1 MRQGF
6 KNVATGKVE
15 ERDMTTEEVSDRE
28 ALRTVGRNAV
38 PQRISR
44 LQVIEQ
50 AEAEGK
56 WDQLK
61 AAMQSHPTA
70 WDKFMACDYVSR
82 NHPLIPVIGAILQKD
97 DAGMDLY
104 FRQAAKLK

>member
-1 MRQGF
+1 MKRELSDGTIVDLTQ
-6 KNVATGKVE
+6 E
-15 ERDMTTEEVSDRE
+15 EIAAIAAENQAAANR
-28 ALRTVGRNAV
+28 V
-38 PQRISR
+38 PQRLSR

-50 AEAEGK
+50 AEAEVK

-82 NHPLIPVIGAILQKD
+82 NHPLVPVIGAILQKD
-97 DAGMDLY
+97 DAGMDQF
-104 FRQAAKLK
+104 FRDASKR

>member
-1 MRQGF
+1 MKQAIFDIR
-6 KNVATGKVE
+6 TGE
-15 ERDMTTEEVSDRE
+15 ETLVDMTPEEEAELLSRRE
-28 ALRTVGRNAV
+28 ARANRV
-38 PQRISR
+38 PQKLSR

-50 AEAEGK
+50 AESEGR
-56 WDQLK
+56 WEELK

-97 DAGMDLY
+97 PAGMDLY